1 MIRAV
6 VAFVDRKG
14 QPPPELKRV
23 FDWRNWGALPR
34 AGGSDDQRYGE
45 LDKMLAAANVHDLW
59 KMHKGGNLKRM
70 TKEQIKML
78 RLLKELLNEGFVN
91 GR

>member
-6 VAFVDRKG
+6 VEYVDGNG
-14 QPPPELKRV
+14 QPPPELTKV
-23 FDWRNWGALPR
+23 FNWRNWGILPR

-59 KMHKGGNLKRM
+59 KMHKDGNLKRM
-70 TKEQIKML
+70 NPKQIDML
-78 RLLKELLNEGFVN
+78 RLLKGFLN

>member
-6 VAFVDRKG
+6 VAFVDGKG
-14 QPPPELKRV
+14 QPPPELKKV
-23 FDWRNWGALPR
+23 FDWRNWGVLPR
-34 AGGSDDQRYGE
+34 AGGTDDQRYGE

-59 KMHKGGNLKRM
+59 KLHKGGGLSKM
-70 TKEQIKML
+70 TKDQTKML
-78 RLLKELLNEGFVN
+78 HSLKKLLKGLLN